1 MPRCAAVV
9 SMAPIC
15 HGKGPAPS
23 NSSLQRF
30 WTTSFGLGN
39 RVRETILA
47 STSSQNPR
55 YEADEKPPLLASLG
69 HAGQFSLIAL
79 ATMLVTPVIVAKE
92 SGRDE
97 SYLLWM
103 VFASLLAVGVSTLI
117 QVRRIGPVGAGALL
131 PMFTAA
137 VAIPFCITA
146 VVDGGPGTLMTLIV
160 ATAVLQLVISKW
172 VVILRRIVTPLVGG
186 IVLMIL
192 SITLGSVVFALQDGA
207 SRENPVDASV
217 TALVTLAVVAA
228 LTLRRSA
235 ALRLWGPVIGII
247 VGCVVAAALGIFEI
261 DRVIEAPWVGIP
273 RELPDMTPDF
283 GIPFWTLLPSF
294 LFLGVIFSIHSSG
307 EAIAQQ
313 RVAWRE
319 DRAVDFRQVQG
330 TMAGAGVS
338 NVLAG
343 IAGAVPN
350 IINSG
355 IISFTQATG
364 VAARRVGYCIGFIFI
379 AAAFLPKVSGLLSSI
394 PAPVMTGYLMLVTG
408 TLLVDGARLVIQS
421 EQNRQKVVVAGICFW
436 IGAAFHFNLFHLPDF
451 GPVWSALSK
460 SAITTGGLAAVLM
473 ILYLEF
479 TNPRRMRF
487 QSRLHI
493 DSLPDLNEFI
503 ARFAARR
510 GWNAAMKE
518 RLSAVAE
525 ETLLTLAPLDLSLDS
540 DENEDASEER
550 TLIVLASSDG
560 PVVDLEF
567 IGGGNDANLED
578 RIRQLQQHDTQDPVE
593 EEISLRLLRSFASS
607 VKHQQYHDT
616 DIITVRVSPPGTR

>member
-1 MPRCAAVV
+1 M
-9 SMAPIC
+9 
-15 HGKGPAPS
+15 
-23 NSSLQRF
+23 
-30 WTTSFGLGN
+30 
-39 RVRETILA
+39 A

-55 YEADEKPPLLASLG
+55 YEAHENPPLLASLG
-69 HAGQFSLIAL
+69 HGAQFSLIAS
-79 ATMLVTPVIVAKE
+79 ATLLVTPVVVAQA
-92 SGRDE
+92 SGRGD

-146 VVDGGPGTLMTLIV
+146 VVDGGPGTLLTLTV
-160 ATAVLQLVISKW
+160 ATALAQIVISKW
-172 VVILRRIVTPLVGG
+172 VVILRRIVTPTVSG
-186 IVLMIL
+186 IVMMIL
-192 SITLGSVVFALQDGA
+192 SITLASVVFALLDGA
-207 SRENPVDASV
+207 SRENPVAAPV
-217 TALVTLAVVAA
+217 TALATLAVVAA
-228 LTLRRSA
+228 LTLRRSVT
-235 ALRLWGPVIGII
+235 LRLWGPVAGIV
-247 VGCVVAAALGIFEI
+247 VGCVVAAALGIYEI
-261 DRVIEAPWVGIP
+261 DRVLEAPWVGIP
-273 RELPDMTPDF
+273 SEIPDLSPQF

-294 LFLGVIFSIHSSG
+294 LFLAVIFSIHANG

-330 TMAGAGVS
+330 AMAGAGAS
-338 NVLAG
+338 NVLGG
-343 IAGAVPN
+343 ISGAVPN
-350 IINSG
+350 IINPG
-355 IISFTQATG
+355 IISFTQTTG

-379 AAAFLPKVSGLLSSI
+379 AAAFLPKVSGLIASI

-408 TLLVDGARLVIQS
+408 TLLVDGARLVIQT
-421 EQNRQKVVVAGICFW
+421 EQNRQKVVAAGICFW
-436 IGAAFHFNLFHLPDF
+436 IGAAFHFDLFHLHDF
-451 GPVWSALSK
+451 GPVWDSLFK

-503 ARFAARR
+503 ARFAGRR
-510 GWNAAMKE
+510 GWNSDMRE

-525 ETLLTLAPLDLSLDS
+525 ETLLTLAPLDLNLDAEES
-540 DENEDASEER
+540 ADATEGR

-560 PVVDLEF
+560 PVADLEF
-567 IGGGNDANLED
+567 IGGGNETNLED
-578 RIRQLQQHDTQDPVE
+578 RIRQLQQHDEETPAD

-607 VKHQQYHDT
+607 VRHQQYHDT
-616 DIITVRVSPPGTR
+616 DIITVRVNPPGTR